1 MKGQTEHRR
10 MRGFTLVE
18 MAVVMLIVS
27 LLLGGL
33 LLPLSNRV
41 EQERRSV
48 AQEAMEQAMEALVG
62 YALSTGRLPCPD
74 VDNDGLEDLSGC
86 QQVDSAF
93 NAGTL
98 PWATLNI
105 QGGDPWDQNRSF
117 GYAVNGAFVSTT
129 TPFTLSTVGTGSGI
143 LQVYDGV
150 SGGCS
155 GAGQVAVNVPAILY
169 SNAKNDYGVTAGSSD
184 EQENADNDNCF
195 ISRGYSTAAGS
206 EFDDLVG
213 WLSPNILFNRMVA
226 AGRLP

>member
-1 MKGQTEHRR
+1 MRSLAGNRSW
-10 MRGFTLVE
+10 RGFTLVE
-18 MAVVMLIVS
+18 MAVVMLIIS

-41 EQERRSV
+41 EQERRGV
-48 AQEAMEQAMEALVG
+48 AQAAMEEALEALVG

-74 VDNDGLEDLSGC
+74 TNNDGLEDLAGC
-86 QQVDSAF
+86 QQAGSAF

-117 GYAVNGAFVSTT
+117 GYAVNGAFVSTAN
-129 TPFTLSTVGTGSGI
+129 PFSLSTQGTGAGI
-143 LQVYDGV
+143 LKVYDG
-150 SGGCS
+150 GGCA
-155 GAGQVAVNVPAILY
+155 GAGQVAVNVPVVLY
-169 SNAKNDYGVTAGSSD
+169 SNAQNDFGATAGSAD
-184 EQENADNDNCF
+184 ERENADNDNCF
-195 ISRGYSTAAGS
+195 ISRDYSTAAGR
-206 EFDDLVG
+206 EFDDLVS